1 MLSENFIGID
11 IVLDGFGLIT
21 TRKED
26 YSGQETKTDF
36 FHIDLIVR
44 FVIFCLLA
52 IGWLMAN
59 IKKPS

>member
-1 MLSENFIGID
+1 MLPENLVGID

-26 YSGQETKTDF
+26 YSGQETKKDF

-44 FVIFCLLA
+44 FVFSLA
-52 IGWLMAN
+52 IGFWLLAVG
-59 IKKPS
+59 